1 MDSYLLAEVALEV
14 ASFYPD
20 FTSTPSIPR
29 AEWRW
34 KIVDKAIEVINNEG
48 ITKETT
54 DIDEIVEN
62 YICKQEGFG
71 E

>member
-14 ASFYPD
+14 AEFYPD
-20 FTSTPSIPR
+20 FHADKMPR

-34 KIVDKAIEVINNEG
+34 KMVDKAIEIINAEG

-54 DIDEIVEN
+54 DIDEVIEN
-62 YICKQEGFG
+62 YLCKEEGFG

>member
-1 MDSYLLAEVALEV
+1 MDNYLLAEVAVEIADLTDDPF
-14 ASFYPD
+14 ASNK
-20 FTSTPSIPR
+20 PR

-34 KIVDKAIEVINNEG
+34 AIVDKAIEIINAEG
-48 ITKETT
+48 ITSDTD

-62 YICKQEGFG
+62 YFCKEERFG

>member
-20 FTSTPSIPR
+20 FNATPTLPR

-34 KIVDKAIEVINNEG
+34 KMVDKAIEIINNEG
-48 ITKETT
+48 ITTETT

-62 YICKQEGFG
+62 YICKEEGFG

>member
-20 FTSTPSIPR
+20 FTLHPTKPR

-34 KIVDKAIEVINNEG
+34 KIVDKAIEIINSEV

-54 DIDEIVEN
+54 DIDEVIEN
-62 YICKQEGFG
+62 YLCKEEGFG